1 MVWTTELKYFNSTMV
16 RLKAKLIKHNAEGY
30 IFQFHYGTIKSRLA
44 RDVEFTFRD
53 FNSTM
58 VRLKEFCVSIE
69 PRPPTNFNST
79 MVRLK
84 ERCVACFKVRGFYF
98 NSTMVRLKAPK
109 NRVHRRFFV
118 KFQFHYGTIKSQ
130 MCILSPCYLNQ
141 FQFHYGTIKS

>member
-98 NSTMVRLKAPK
+98 NSTMVRLK
-109 NRVHRRFFV
+109 V
-118 KFQFHYGTIKSQ
+118 KSNFGV
-130 MCILSPCYLNQ
+130 YLNGNNISIPLW
-141 FQFHYGTIKS
+141 YD